1 MKKSGR
7 IPTGNGEIITKKKNQ
22 YSFPGEVRMF
32 HTFGGL
38 IPIPRGWMKL
48 DGSVVNKTSY
58 DALHGAGTF
67 EIDKINSSLFLN
79 RNLPNSVNKFPI
91 GKAGTTQNGSV
102 PHTYFGNA
110 NHSKNM
116 NHTHTLN
123 DHVHKWHQPASGDN
137 ESFDSSG
144 DPYAISES
152 GNITTPF
159 MGTHSYTGRDQLQ
172 QDLYTDQYL
181 RDDDNNP
188 ITSSNGTIAT
198 QNVQPRSFD
207 TIYIIKI
214 K

>member
-7 IPTGNGEIITKKKNQ
+7 IPTGNGEMITKKKNQ

-67 EIDKINSSLFLN
+67 EQDKINSSLFLN
-79 RNLPNSVNKFPI
+79 RNLPNSLNKFPV
-91 GKAGTTQNGSV
+91 GKTGTTQNGTV

-110 NHSKNM
+110 NNSKSM
-116 NHTHTLN
+116 AHTHTLN
-123 DHVHKWHQPASGDN
+123 DHIHQWHQPARGDSK
-137 ESFDSSG
+137 SFDEDG
-144 DPYAISES
+144 NAYAISEGGS
-152 GNITTPF
+152 GTPF
-159 MGTHSYTGRDQLQ
+159 LGVHSNTARDQVQ
-172 QDLYTDQYL
+172 AHLYTDQYK
-181 RDDDNNP
+181 RDSDGNP
-188 ITSSNGTIAT
+188 IQTSNGTITT
-198 QNVQPRSFD
+198 QNIQPRSFD
-207 TIYIIKI
+207 VIYIIKI